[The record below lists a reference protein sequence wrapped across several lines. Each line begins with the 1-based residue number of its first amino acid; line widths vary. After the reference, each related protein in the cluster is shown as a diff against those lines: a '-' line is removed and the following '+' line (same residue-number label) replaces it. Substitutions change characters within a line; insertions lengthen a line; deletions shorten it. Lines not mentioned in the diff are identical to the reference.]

1 MWPGEQPSAGGPKSQ
16 RPDPYPQPGHQQHQ
30 AYAGQPPYAGQHQPY
45 AGQPPHAGP
54 QPPSAAWQTT
64 AFTGAPPPGRR
75 PGGGRT
81 KVVAIVA
88 AAAVVVA
95 AAVTGTLLLGGGDD
109 RAEPGPTA
117 SSAPAS
123 AAGADGPRATVEGW
137 QVVTNPDLGIAFDV
151 PASWVPKVPT
161 WVTYVA
167 ENDDP
172 EDKPLVAMRAPAVLE
187 EKLCAAD
194 SDRDG
199 WVDHVPLASAGTRGN
214 DGARGTEEIARKDS
228 AAWVY
233 GAFAQ
238 PAHDKVTTGPVT
250 SFTTSSGIAGS
261 VATSRSSGVEKRDK
275 CDVDGKATTFAFETA
290 DGDLVS
296 WSFYGAAA
304 VADEVPD
311 GTVRKIL
318 ATVRYVPDKGQ

>member
-1 MWPGEQPSAGGPKSQ
+1 MLAGHVA
-16 RPDPYPQPGHQQHQ
+16 R
-30 AYAGQPPYAGQHQPY
+30 
-45 AGQPPHAGP
+45 
-54 QPPSAAWQTT
+54 TT
-64 AFTGAPPPGRR
+64 AARGHRALPAFPGGPPPGGR
-75 PGGGRT
+75 GGGSRT
-81 KVVAIVA
+81 TVVAVV

-95 AAVTGTLLLGGGDD
+95 VAAVTGTVLLRGGDD
-109 RAEPGPTA
+109 RADPAPTA
-117 SSAPAS
+117 SAPSAS
-123 AAGADGPRATVEGW
+123 AADDPANGAEGPRPTVAGW
-137 QVVTNPDLGIAFDV
+137 RVVTNPDLGIAFDV
-151 PASWVPKVPT
+151 PDSWMPKAPT

-172 EDKPLVAMRAPAVLE
+172 EDKPLVAMRAPAVLQE
-187 EKLCAAD
+187 EWCAAD

-199 WVDHVPLASAGTRGN
+199 RLDHVPLAGAGTRGE
-214 DGARGTEEIARKDS
+214 DGARGTEEIARKNA

-238 PAHDKVTTGPVT
+238 PARDKVTTGPVS

-290 DGDLVS
+290 DGDLAS
-296 WSFYGAAA
+296 WSFYGAAD

-318 ATVRYVPDKGQ
+318 STVRYVPDKGQ

>member
-1 MWPGEQPSAGGPKSQ
+1 MWPGQQPPAGGP
-16 RPDPYPQPGHQQHQ
+16 DPQQPGPYRQSGHQ
-30 AYAGQPPYAGQHQPY
+30 AHQPHGGPNPYAGAAPHPGQQP
-45 AGQPPHAGP
+45 
-54 QPPSAAWQTT
+54 AAPWQAP
-64 AFTGAPPPGRR
+64 AFTGGPPPGGRS
-75 PGGGRT
+75 GGGRAKT
-81 KVVAIVA
+81 VAIVA
-88 AAAVVVA
+88 AAVVVVA
-95 AAVTGTLLLGGGDD
+95 AAVTGTVLLGGGDD

-117 SSAPAS
+117 SSPSAS
-123 AAGADGPRATVEGW
+123 AVDDPADGADGPRPTVAGW

-151 PASWVPKVPT
+151 PASWAPQAPT
-161 WVTYVA
+161 WVTYVS

-172 EDKPLVAMRAPAVLE
+172 DDTPLVAMKAPAVLQ
-187 EKLCAAD
+187 EKWCAAD

-199 WVDHVPLASAGTRGN
+199 RVDHTPLASAGTRGD
-214 DGARGTEEIARKDS
+214 DGARGTEEIAREDS

-238 PAHDKVTTGPVT
+238 PARDKVTTGPVT
-250 SFTTSSGIAGS
+250 SFTTTSGIAGS
-261 VATSRSSGVEKRDK
+261 VATSRSSGVEKTDK

-296 WSFYGAAA
+296 WSFYGAAD
-304 VADEVPD
+304 VEDEVPD

>member
-1 MWPGEQPSAGGPKSQ
+1 MWPGEQPSTGGPNSHL
-16 RPDPYPQPGHQQHQ
+16 PDPNRQPGHQQHQ
-30 AYAGQPPYAGQHQPY
+30 YAGQSPYAGQHQPS
-45 AGQPPHAGP
+45 AGRQAP
-54 QPPSAAWQTT
+54 AAWHTP
-64 AFTGAPPPGRR
+64 AFPGTPPPGRR

-81 KVVAIVA
+81 KVVAVVA

-95 AAVTGTLLLGGGDD
+95 AAVTGAVLLAGDD
-109 RAEPGPTA
+109 PAEPGPTA
-117 SSAPAS
+117 SQASAS
-123 AAGADGPRATVEGW
+123 AAGGPADGADGPRPTVEGW

-151 PASWVPKVPT
+151 PASWVPKAPT

-187 EKLCAAD
+187 EKWCAAD

-214 DGARGTEEIARKDS
+214 DGARGPEEIARKDS

-238 PAHDKVTTGPVT
+238 PAHDKVSTGPVT
-250 SFTTSSGIAGS
+250 SFTASSGIAGS

-275 CDVDGKATTFAFETA
+275 CDVDGKATTFVFETA
-290 DGDLVS
+290 GGDLVS
-296 WSFYGAAA
+296 WSFYGAAD